1 MSLSAAALLALAL
14 RVHAPDPYVLTA
26 IAIHESAGEALA
38 CRDEANGTSSW
49 GLGQI
54 NVRGPTCA
62 TPNGY
67 ARLLL
72 DPEFNLREAAR
83 LLREQRR
90 YHLAHCRHP
99 HDVLEHYA
107 GSGKD
112 ARRFARE
119 IRRAARRLKES
130 LRTKGKKR

>member
-1 MSLSAAALLALAL
+1 MTLSAAALLAIAL

-26 IAIHESAGEALA
+26 IAIHESAGVATA

-49 GLGQI
+49 GVGQI

-62 TPNGY
+62 TPSDY
-67 ARLLL
+67 AKLLL
-72 DPEFNLREAAR
+72 DPEFNLREASR
-83 LLREQRR
+83 LLREQRK
-90 YHLAHCRHP
+90 YHLHHCRHP

-112 ARRFARE
+112 ARIFARD
-119 IRRAARRLKES
+119 IRRLARKLRKELK
-130 LRTKGKKR
+130 R